1 MQAMERPNDNEPL
14 APMGNVPF
22 TGMRPAVE
30 QRYAGFWIR
39 FAALIL
45 DVIALQIVFIVMNL
59 LLGEDLLEPSTGVS
73 LFQSL
78 LSLVY
83 YIVMTVVY
91 GQTVGKM
98 ATGIKVVRADGG
110 ANTWGSIIL
119 RELPGKLVSS
129 IILCIGYMMAGWD
142 REKRALHDRMASTRV
157 VKI

>member
-1 MQAMERPNDNEPL
+1 MERPNDNEPL